1 MTMTAPSPL
10 RILVADLLEKVGAR
24 RPVALEVRQ
33 SGIGSGDVA
42 VAPDAPILLDLV
54 AERVPEGVVVRG
66 RVTAPWIA
74 PCARCLSPATGQ
86 VEVHVDELFEPSPEP
101 GETYLLDG
109 DHIDLEPLV
118 RDAIV
123 LELPTV
129 AHCRDDCAGLCP
141 QCGVDL
147 NQTQCDCVADDSD
160 PRWAALGS
168 LDL

>member
-1 MTMTAPSPL
+1 MTVPSVL
-10 RILVADLLEKVGAR
+10 RILVADLLDQVGAR
-24 RPVALEVRQ
+24 RAVALEVRGA
-33 SGIGSGDVA
+33 GIGAGDVS
-42 VAPDAPILLDLV
+42 VAPDAPIALDLV

-66 RVTAPWIA
+66 TVAAPWTA
-74 PCARCLSPATGQ
+74 ACARCLAPAAGR
-86 VEVHVDELFEPSPEP
+86 VEVHVDELFEAAPEP
-101 GETYLLDG
+101 GETYLLEG

-141 QCGVDL
+141 QCGADL
-147 NQTQCDCVADDSD
+147 NLTQCDCVADDSD

-168 LDL
+168 LEL